1 MHVSD
6 IVVDNRPQS
15 VIDGHVSQ
23 YWMHDATG
31 MDVNTTLCTG
41 GASAQ
46 HGNGRAGHPS
56 AGVGMGRLREHS
68 QLHAGHSV
76 QSHAGPRS
84 QHMVPCRPQVAA
96 YSPMQGTGRS
106 MYSHAGPRSRDRVW

>member
-23 YWMHDATG
+23 HWMHDATG
-31 MDVNTTLCTG
+31 MGVNTTLCTG
-41 GASAQ
+41 GVSAQ
-46 HGNGRAGHPS
+46 HGNGRAGNPS

-84 QHMVPCRPQVAA
+84 QHMVPCRLQVVVGC
-96 YSPMQGTGRS
+96 PM
-106 MYSHAGPRSRDRVW
+106 